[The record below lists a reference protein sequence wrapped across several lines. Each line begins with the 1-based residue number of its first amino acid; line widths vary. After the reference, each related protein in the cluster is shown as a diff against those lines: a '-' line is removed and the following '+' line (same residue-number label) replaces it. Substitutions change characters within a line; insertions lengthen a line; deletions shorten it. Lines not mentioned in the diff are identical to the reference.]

1 MRSTVLLGVLLAS
14 AFSLLSGLA
23 AAQSNSVHQSTMQPA
38 GGRFEIVQ
46 SPVAAKWTFRLDR
59 HRGNVDQLVETQ
71 DGALAWQG
79 MLVLGLPEVYPER
92 KPKARFTIFASGIA
106 ARFTFLIDSQTG
118 QTWVLN
124 SFSDTDEGSDSLV
137 GWLPFLE

>member
-1 MRSTVLLGVLLAS
+1 MRSTVPLGVILAS
-14 AFSLLSGLA
+14 SFSVLSGLA
-23 AAQSNSVHQSTMQPA
+23 AAQSNDVHQSTTQPA

-46 SPVAAKWTFRLDR
+46 SPIAAKWTFRLDR

-79 MLVLGLPEVYPER
+79 MFVLGLPDVSPE
-92 KPKARFTIFASGIA
+92 PKARFTIFASGIA